1 MQAEWIDWETMDE
14 FISITIF
21 LHMWSG
27 EEEEQDENNKFRE
40 NWKIIEDNMWG
51 RGIESYMAMQ
61 EDINSQLS
69 NQWISE
75 VQSLARRTKD
85 GRPEDDNVDL
95 KGNEVMPDWLN
106 M

>member
-27 EEEEQDENNKFRE
+27 EEEEPDGNNKFRE

-69 NQWISE
+69 NQWISQ

-95 KGNEVMPDWLN
+95 KGNEVKSGRLN